1 MRTIQAERVEEKGAP
16 KPIEELIGQSAE
28 DSGIQVGSSEGD
40 EISKIP
46 SESENA
52 KDQEKLDSGSKSP
65 LETTEPSIDDVKS
78 PDEKVENNALIMKSN
93 SSETENPEVSELD
106 KVNSPS
112 KSNGELI
119 DPVSDEKEP
128 SHTPKS
134 ITSSGKSE
142 IQMDSQKSS
151 DRPSPTP
158 NEGGNMDTNTFAIN
172 PASESMNQETPSR
185 DLKNENEE
193 EKLVNGKLTNESQEE
208 STIDVNDTSEI
219 PLNDQVEPE
228 HAEEE
233 QSIPSDDINKPTMN
247 EAIDNIMDYMMGSDS
262 DENPEVNKELNYLQV
277 QKFHYFYISEQKTK

>member
-142 IQMDSQKSS
+142 IQMDIQKSS
-151 DRPSPTP
+151 DRPSIP
-158 NEGGNMDTNTFAIN
+158 NEGGNMDTITMANN
-172 PASESMNQETPSR
+172 PVTESMKQETPKP
-185 DLKNENEE
+185 DLKNEKEE
-193 EKLVNGKLTNESQEE
+193 EKIVNGKPTKETQEE

-219 PLNDQVEPE
+219 PSNDQVEPE
-228 HAEEE
+228 HAKEE

-262 DENPEVNKELNYLQV
+262 DENPEVNCDIIFKL
-277 QKFHYFYISEQKTK
+277 